1 MDDLTRAF
9 GNGMTYV
16 GWSED
21 ISGTRVVEGGEYMA
35 EKVNLDTARIL
46 AHHNLARDGFD
57 GRPDAHRGD
66 SDADLKKYHV
76 GADLTNEY
84 IRNNFFVAGEA
95 SNAFGIKNA
104 VYRERDSLRSQL
116 AAANKRITELS
127 NRPDVSPEITAEL
140 ETLRKA
146 NADVLAKNE
155 ELAAEASKLAA
166 QAEADKSAGE
176 RFFRLVGQFISKY
189 LPGNK

>member
-1 MDDLTRAF
+1 
-9 GNGMTYV
+9 
-16 GWSED
+16 
-21 ISGTRVVEGGEYMA
+21 MA

-84 IRNNFFVAGEA
+84 IRNNFFLSGEA
-95 SNAFGIKNA
+95 SNAFGHKNA

-116 AAANKRITELS
+116 ASANKRITELS

-155 ELAAEASKLAA
+155 ELAAEASKLTA
-166 QAEADKSAGE
+166 QAEADKQAGE
-176 RFFRLVGQFISKY
+176 TVLRRIGQFISKY
-189 LPGNK
+189 LPGTK